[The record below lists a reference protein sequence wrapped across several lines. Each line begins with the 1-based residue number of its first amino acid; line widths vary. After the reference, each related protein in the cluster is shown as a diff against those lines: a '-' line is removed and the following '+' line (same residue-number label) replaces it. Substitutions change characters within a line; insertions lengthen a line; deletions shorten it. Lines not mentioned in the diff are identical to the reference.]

1 VNNRFTVIGCGTVV
15 PEAATGGSSFLLE
28 TPSTLALLDCG
39 PGTVRTLATLGVEWS
54 AITDIVLTHFHADH
68 VGGIPGLLFALTYGL
83 LPETRE
89 RPLRVWGPD
98 GTRSMF
104 AYLAAGL
111 GGFMENPGFPLEI
124 VEVRPDRAQS
134 ITEGIE
140 LHALST
146 PHTAESLAY
155 RVEGKGVSMVYSGDT
170 GARVD
175 LGGFAEGCGLFVCEC
190 SLPDDLVGDNH
201 LSPSGVAAFAAEAS
215 PDLLLLT
222 HVYPQFRAAAD
233 VPGLV
238 GRAGFGGRVELASEG
253 WSTSL
258 PIG

>member
-1 VNNRFTVIGCGTVV
+1 MNSRFTVIGCGTVV

-28 TPSTLALLDCG
+28 TPSTLTLLDCG
-39 PGTVRTLATLGVEWS
+39 PGTIRTMATLGVEWPM
-54 AITDIVLTHFHADH
+54 ITGIVLTHFHTDH

-83 LPETRE
+83 LPETRK
-89 RPLRVWGPD
+89 RPLRVWGPY

-104 AYLAAGL
+104 AHLAAGL
-111 GGFMENPGFPLEI
+111 GGFMEDPGFPLEI
-124 VEVRPDRAQS
+124 VEVEPGRGQD
-134 ITEGIE
+134 IGDGIE
-140 LHALST
+140 LQALST

-155 RVEGKGVSMVYSGDT
+155 RMEGEGVSVVYSGDT

-175 LGGFAEGCGLFVCEC
+175 LGAFAQGCGLFVCEC

-201 LSPSGVAAFAAEAS
+201 LSPSSVSAFAVEAS

-233 VPGLV
+233 VCGLV
-238 GRAGFGGRVELASEG
+238 ADAGFGGRVELASEG